1 MTYAIFSPVYGIPL
15 NKNHDTVMR
24 SEELTDLI
32 EHEAPGII
40 SKYSGS
46 GDSPLAFGVDLD
58 KDFDECSHHIE
69 VGEILLTATPEQV
82 KEFDDL
88 FAGLSDDVKAE
99 MLALGKPRVFLLVSS
114 S

>member
-15 NKNHDTVMR
+15 NKNHQDVQR
-24 SEELTDLI
+24 SEELQDMI
-32 EHEAPGII
+32 DGEVPGII

-69 VGEILLTATPEQV
+69 VSEVLLTATPEQV
-82 KEFDDL
+82 AEFDHL
-88 FAGLSDDVKAE
+88 FAGLSDEVKAE
-99 MLALGKPRVFLLVSS
+99 LLALGKPRVFLLVSS